1 MIDVL
6 VAGAGPTGLT
16 AAIQLARA
24 GRSVRIVDAA
34 ASAFIGSRGD
44 GLQPRTQEV
53 FDDLGVIDAIRA
65 GGMAPPPFRVCLD
78 GEFAGMRTMFDAPEP
93 TSDLPYPS
101 VWMVPQW
108 RTEEILRARLAE
120 LGTTVEF
127 GTPLTG
133 FTPTEHG
140 VTVEL
145 GAETV
150 EARYLVG
157 ADGGR
162 STVRKQLG
170 IGFVGE
176 TDEALRVVLGDVA
189 APALDHAVGHLFAK
203 AENPTA
209 GAALTPLHGTDLFQI
224 AAGDQP
230 TLEGLQA
237 ALDAVTGELHVELTR
252 LSWATVWRPNI
263 RLAQRFSDG
272 RVFIA
277 GDAAHVH
284 PPTGGQGLNTGVQDG
299 YNLGWKLAAVLGGAD
314 PALLD
319 TYDGER
325 LPIAAS
331 VLGLSTAIMRKYTD
345 GAEDAGDRGR
355 DTQQLDLNYRD
366 SVLSVTDADVLAD
379 LHAGDRVPD
388 AQLGDGRRLFDVL
401 RGPHATVL
409 GFGVPVAALARDG
422 VVPLEI
428 DTDTDG
434 DVATNLGAKAD
445 AVLVVRPD
453 GYLGYVG
460 EAAAGAR
467 TYLERITCPARR

>member
-1 MIDVL
+1 
-6 VAGAGPTGLT
+6 
-16 AAIQLARA
+16 
-24 GRSVRIVDAA
+24 
-34 ASAFIGSRGD
+34 
-44 GLQPRTQEV
+44 V

-65 GGMAPPPFRVCLD
+65 GGMAPPSYRMYLD
-78 GEFAGMRTMFDAPEP
+78 GEFAGMRSGFDAPEP

-101 VWMVPQW
+101 AWMVPQW

-120 LGTTVEF
+120 LGTVVEF
-127 GTPLTG
+127 ATPLTG

-140 VTVEL
+140 VTCEL

-176 TDEALRVVLGDVA
+176 TDEEQRLVLGDVA
-189 APALDHAVGHLFAK
+189 APALDHAVGHWFAT
-203 AENPTA
+203 AENPA
-209 GAALTPLHGTDLFQI
+209 VGAALTPLQGTDLFQI

-319 TYDGER
+319 TYEGER

-331 VLGLSTAIMRKYTD
+331 VLGLSTAILRKYTD
-345 GAEDAGDRGR
+345 GTEDAGDRGR
-355 DTQQLDLNYRD
+355 DTHQLDLNYRD
-366 SVLSVTDADVLAD
+366 SILSVNGADMLTD

-409 GFGVPVAALARDG
+409 GFGVSVAGLARDG
-422 VVPLEI
+422 VATLEV
-428 DTDTDG
+428 DTDG
-434 DVATNLGAKAD
+434 SVATNLGAKAG

-460 EAAAGAR
+460 DTAAGAR
-467 TYLERITCPARR
+467 TYLERITCPVRR

>member
-6 VAGAGPTGLT
+6 IAGAGPTGLT

-65 GGMAPPPFRVCLD
+65 GGMAPPSYRMYLD
-78 GEFAGMRTMFDAPEP
+78 GEFAGMRSGFDAPEP

-101 VWMVPQW
+101 AWMVPQW

-120 LGTTVEF
+120 LGTVVEF
-127 GTPLTG
+127 ATPLTG

-140 VTVEL
+140 VTCEL

-176 TDEALRVVLGDVA
+176 TDEEQRLVLGDVA
-189 APALDHAVGHLFAK
+189 APALDHAVGHWFAT

-209 GAALTPLHGTDLFQI
+209 GAALTPLQGTDLFQI

-319 TYDGER
+319 TYEGER

-331 VLGLSTAIMRKYTD
+331 VLGLSTAILRKYTD
-345 GAEDAGDRGR
+345 GTEDAGDRGR
-355 DTQQLDLNYRD
+355 DTHQLDLNYRD
-366 SVLSVTDADVLAD
+366 SVLSVNGADMLTD

-409 GFGVPVAALARDG
+409 GFGVSVAELARDG
-422 VVPLEI
+422 VATLEV
-428 DTDTDG
+428 DTDG
-434 DVATNLGAKAD
+434 SVATNFGAKAG

-460 EAAAGAR
+460 DTAAGAR
-467 TYLERITCPARR
+467 TYLERITCPVRR

>member
-1 MIDVL
+1 
-6 VAGAGPTGLT
+6 
-16 AAIQLARA
+16 
-24 GRSVRIVDAA
+24 
-34 ASAFIGSRGD
+34 
-44 GLQPRTQEV
+44 V
-53 FDDLGVIDAIRA
+53 FDDLGVSDAIRA
-65 GGMAPPPFRVCLD
+65 GGMAPPPFRVYLD
-78 GEFAGMRTMFDAPEP
+78 GEFATMRTMLDAPEP

-176 TDEALRVVLGDVA
+176 TDEALRLVLGDVA
-189 APALDHAVGHLFAK
+189 APALDHAVGHWFA
-203 AENPTA
+203 
-209 GAALTPLHGTDLFQI
+209 
-224 AAGDQP
+224 
-230 TLEGLQA
+230 
-237 ALDAVTGELHVELTR
+237 R
-252 LSWATVWRPNI
+252 
-263 RLAQRFSDG
+263 
-272 RVFIA
+272 
-277 GDAAHVH
+277 
-284 PPTGGQGLNTGVQDG
+284 
-299 YNLGWKLAAVLGGAD
+299 
-314 PALLD
+314 
-319 TYDGER
+319 
-325 LPIAAS
+325 
-331 VLGLSTAIMRKYTD
+331 LGLSTTMMRKYTG

-366 SVLSVTDADVLAD
+366 SVLSVTNADVLAD

-401 RGPHATVL
+401 RGPHATML
-409 GFGVPVAALARDG
+409 GFGVPVGGLAGERVEAVQIDG
-422 VVPLEI
+422 RC
-428 DTDTDG
+428 G
-434 DVATNLGAKAD
+434 DVATNLGAKPG

-460 EAAAGAR
+460 DAAASAR

>member
-1 MIDVL
+1 
-6 VAGAGPTGLT
+6 
-16 AAIQLARA
+16 
-24 GRSVRIVDAA
+24 
-34 ASAFIGSRGD
+34 
-44 GLQPRTQEV
+44 
-53 FDDLGVIDAIRA
+53 VIDAIRA
-65 GGMAPPPFRVCLD
+65 GGMAPPSYRMYLD
-78 GEFAGMRTMFDAPEP
+78 GEFAGMRSGFDAPEP

-101 VWMVPQW
+101 AWMVPQW

-120 LGTTVEF
+120 LGTVVEF
-127 GTPLTG
+127 ATPLTG

-140 VTVEL
+140 VTCEL

-176 TDEALRVVLGDVA
+176 TDEEQRLVLGDVA
-189 APALDHAVGHLFAK
+189 APALDHAVGHWFAT

-209 GAALTPLHGTDLFQI
+209 GAALTPLQGTDLFQI

-319 TYDGER
+319 TYEGER

-331 VLGLSTAIMRKYTD
+331 VLGLSTAILRKYTD
-345 GAEDAGDRGR
+345 GTEDAGDRGR
-355 DTQQLDLNYRD
+355 DTHQLDLNYRD
-366 SVLSVTDADVLAD
+366 SVLSVNGADMLTD

-409 GFGVPVAALARDG
+409 GFGVSVAGLARDG
-422 VVPLEI
+422 VATLEV
-428 DTDTDG
+428 DTDG
-434 DVATNLGAKAD
+434 SVATNFGAKAG

-460 EAAAGAR
+460 DTAAGAR
-467 TYLERITCPARR
+467 TYLERITCPVRR